1 MVASRAST
9 AGTAWLDRSA
19 AGPAGTC
26 VVAALG
32 TTISALML
40 RYLAT
45 DPSWD
50 HKAND
55 FYREAWPSYRLLWHG
70 HVLEAVREAPAYAGS
85 LVLRAPFALAALA
98 LHGGLS
104 WAYAATALPCL
115 AAAIGFCVWL
125 SAQPR
130 RAGGVGWASRLT
142 PLIICLLNP
151 ASLVALTGGH
161 PEELLGAVLCAAG
174 IVLAAQGRVSAS
186 AVLIGLC
193 AANKSWGLLAVP
205 AAIAVMPAGSRLRG
219 AALVA
224 AVAGAVMV
232 PVTIARDPG
241 LSSGAASAQ
250 LGTPTG
256 SLFYS
261 AQLLWWFGPHAW
273 IVRNSRELLGLV
285 ALLLAIGWW
294 LVRRGGESPRVP
306 DEQRAGTEVLGTR
319 DLQTGHERVLD
330 ALALLALIMLLRS
343 ALDPWNNIY
352 YPLPFLMSLMVYE
365 SYRGRMPCLTV
376 IYTIAF
382 AAVIPVVVGP
392 ISPIARAA
400 LYAAIVVP
408 MIMWLTARVLVPGT
422 RRRAGGAGRA
432 LGVIGR
438 STNAGTQA

>member
-40 RYLAT
+40 RYLAS
-45 DPSWD
+45 DPGWD

-55 FYREAWPSYRLLWHG
+55 FYREAWPSYRLLSQG
-70 HVLEAVREAPAYAGS
+70 HVLQAVREAPAYAGS

-98 LHGGLS
+98 LHGGVS
-104 WAYAATALPCL
+104 RAYAASALPCL
-115 AAAIGFCVWL
+115 AAGIGFCVWL
-125 SAQPR
+125 STQPR
-130 RAGGVGWASRLT
+130 RAGGVGWASRLA
-142 PLIICLLNP
+142 PLLICLFNP

-174 IVLAAQGRVSAS
+174 IVLAAQGRVSVS

-219 AALVA
+219 AALIA

-232 PVTIARDPG
+232 PLTITRDPG
-241 LSSGAASAQ
+241 LSPSAASAQ
-250 LGTPTG
+250 LGTRTG

-285 ALLLAIGWW
+285 ALLLASGWW
-294 LVRRGGESPRVP
+294 LVRRGESPLVP
-306 DEQRAGTEVLGTR
+306 DEQHAGTEVLGTW

-365 SYRGRMPCLTV
+365 SYLGRMPWLTV

-382 AAVIPVVVGP
+382 AAVIPVVVGR
-392 ISPIARAA
+392 ISPNTRAA
-400 LYAAIVVP
+400 LYAAIVLP
-408 MIMWLTARVLVPGT
+408 MIMWLTARVLVLGR